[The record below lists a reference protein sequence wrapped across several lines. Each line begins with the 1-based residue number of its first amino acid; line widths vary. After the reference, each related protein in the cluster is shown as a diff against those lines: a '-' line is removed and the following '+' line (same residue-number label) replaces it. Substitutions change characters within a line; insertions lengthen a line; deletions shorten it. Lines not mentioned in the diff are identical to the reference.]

1 MPTTIINVQAV
12 EETISKANEQITSQE
27 ESLNEIDR
35 IINSMEGSWESEAQR
50 AYADSFRTSKQRI
63 ESFNES
69 LRTELKTMQGFVD
82 ECLSA
87 DELTAR
93 ELRRISW

>member
-1 MPTTIINVQAV
+1 MPATIINVQAV
-12 EETISKANEQITSQE
+12 EETISKATEQIVSQE

-50 AYADSFRTSKQRI
+50 AFADSFRTSKQRI
-63 ESFNES
+63 DSFNES
-69 LRTELKTMQGFVD
+69 LRTELKTMQGFID
-82 ECLSA
+82 ETLSA